1 MGGNVGTVLVPL
13 IAFGWPL
20 FYCEWEHAYVRIFL
34 QEVLTMI
41 YNHEEGEGDVYEWLE
56 GMVCV
61 CFCFVCVYVMVFFL
75 CVSCYK
81 LTTFFFPS
89 NQKHV
94 PACFVERADLCSF

>member
-34 QEVLTMI
+34 WEVLTMI
-41 YNHEEGEGDVYEWLE
+41 YNHDEEGEGDVYEWLE

-75 CVSCYK
+75 VCILLQTNYLFLSQQSKTCASLFCGK
-81 LTTFFFPS
+81 G
-89 NQKHV
+89 
-94 PACFVERADLCSF
+94 